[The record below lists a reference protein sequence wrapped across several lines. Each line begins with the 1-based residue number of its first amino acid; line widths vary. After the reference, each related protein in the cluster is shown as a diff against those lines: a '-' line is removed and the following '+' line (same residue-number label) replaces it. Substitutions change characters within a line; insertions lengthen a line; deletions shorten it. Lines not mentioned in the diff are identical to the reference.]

1 MDTNLPAHAE
11 RHSVAWTV
19 VIKRL
24 SPAQLHAAG
33 EACSDCRLQR
43 LSPPA
48 TSTITAVSFKI
59 KWEMLHFR
67 CSSRSGVN

>member
-19 VIKRL
+19 AIKRL

-33 EACSDCRLQR
+33 EACSDCRLQ
-43 LSPPA
+43 
-48 TSTITAVSFKI
+48 
-59 KWEMLHFR
+59 
-67 CSSRSGVN
+67 